1 MKYLKQISYF
11 LNIKKENTETL
22 TESIYNDDRK
32 DAKYKVGDYVKIINK
47 HKNFSD
53 YPIKVLHI
61 SSEYN
66 SPEMPVYDCLV
77 MYDTDS
83 DYIGTII
90 DEYEK
95 DIRFAT
101 KEEINDL
108 EYKIDSDKYN
118 L

>member
-1 MKYLKQISYF
+1 
-11 LNIKKENTETL
+11 
-22 TESIYNDDRK
+22 
-32 DAKYKVGDYVKIINK
+32 
-47 HKNFSD
+47 
-53 YPIKVLHI
+53 
-61 SSEYN
+61 
-66 SPEMPVYDCLV
+66 MPVYDCLV
-77 MYDTDS
+77 MYDTDP